1 MKRIFITGGTGFFGK
16 SMLDYRLRHPEV
28 AADEWT
34 ILSRD
39 PGKFMKRYPR
49 LAKQAGVRFRQG
61 DVRTFAFGD
70 KPYDAV
76 IHAAT
81 EAVTTLSDDEMT
93 SVIVDGTRHVI
104 DFAKACGAQKL
115 MLTSSGAV
123 YGALTTQVSEET
135 ACSPTT
141 AYGKGKLLAETLC
154 RESGLHVLLPRC
166 FAFVGPYLSR
176 GIHFA
181 IGNFIQNCLDG
192 QPIVIK
198 GDGSP
203 MRSYLYADDLVE
215 WLFAIL
221 ERGES
226 GRPYNVGSDEAVSI
240 RDLALLVRDTLQSNN
255 QTIKQSNNQTILPV
269 QVLGQSVAGAANYY
283 VPNVERAR
291 RELGLVVKVG
301 LKEAIARSV

>member
-16 SMLDYRLRHPEV
+16 SMLDWRLRHPEA

-39 PGKFMKRYPR
+39 PGRFMKRYPR
-49 LAKQAGVRFRQG
+49 LANQPGVRFRQG

-70 KPYDAV
+70 KSYDAV

-81 EAVTTLSDDEMT
+81 DAVTTLSDDEMT
-93 SVIVDGTRHVI
+93 SVIVEGTRHII
-104 DFAKACGAQKL
+104 DFAKVCSAKKL

-123 YGALTTQVSEET
+123 YGALSSTVAEEVP
-135 ACSPTT
+135 CCPTT
-141 AYGKGKLLAETLC
+141 AYGKGKLLAEQMC

-166 FAFVGPYLSR
+166 FAFVGPYLNR

-181 IGNFIQNCLDG
+181 IGNFIQNCIDG

-203 MRSYLYADDLVE
+203 LRSYLYADDLVE
-215 WLFAIL
+215 WLLAIL

-226 GRPYNVGSDEAVSI
+226 GRPYNVGSGQAIPI
-240 RDLALLVRDTLQSNN
+240 RDLAVLVRETLHSSSE
-255 QTIKQSNNQTILPV
+255 I
-269 QVLGQSVAGAANYY
+269 QVLGESVPGAANCY
-283 VPNVERAR
+283 VPTVLRAR
-291 RELGLVVKVG
+291 AELGLVQKVS
-301 LKEAIARSV
+301 LPEAILASAR